1 MDLKSGYPWWI
12 VRNGLPSQFEPL
24 AGSIRCDV
32 AVIGAGI
39 TGTLVARELA
49 SAGMDVVV
57 LDRRDAGWGSTAA
70 STALIQYEIDT
81 ELVALVRLLGEADA
95 ARMYR
100 ACVKAVGD
108 FASIAAGVPRCG
120 LARARSLYLASRRW
134 HARRLRREGELRR
147 RHGIEVET
155 LEADDVAARFGI
167 DAPLALL
174 SAVGASVDPYA
185 FTRSQLAALARGGVG
200 VHDRTT
206 VTGHRPHARGLDLHT
221 DRGHHVRC
229 RHVVVACGY
238 ESQAWI
244 PQRVARNHSSY
255 ALVTEP
261 LRAMPAWL
269 ARTMIWESARPYLY
283 VRATR
288 DRRLVIGGED
298 DRIDIPLRRDARVP
312 GKAETLLRRLAH
324 WLPGLEPEAAFAW
337 AGTFAETSDGLP
349 FFGPH
354 PALDR
359 RILFAMAYGGNGI
372 VYSVI
377 GASLLRA
384 GIERRRHPLR
394 RLLSFERLR

>member
-12 VRNGLPSQFEPL
+12 VRNGLPSQFAPL
-24 AGSIRCDV
+24 AADGTCDV

-39 TGTLVARELA
+39 TGSLVARELA
-49 SAGMDVVV
+49 GAGMDVVV

-81 ELVALVRLLGEADA
+81 ELAELSRRLGEADA
-95 ARMYR
+95 VRMYR
-100 ACVKAVGD
+100 ACVAAVD
-108 FASIAAGVPRCG
+108 EFASIAGSVPRCG
-120 LARARSLYLASRRW
+120 ITRAQSLYLASRRW
-134 HARRLRREGELRR
+134 HAGRLRREAELRR

-155 LEADDVAARFGI
+155 LEADAVDARFGI
-167 DAPLALL
+167 DAPLGLL

-185 FTRSQLAALARGGVG
+185 FTRSQLAALARSGVR

-206 VTGHRPHARGLDLHT
+206 VVDHEPHARGLDLRT
-221 DRGHHVRC
+221 DRGHRLRC
-229 RHVVVACGY
+229 RHVIVACGY

-244 PQRVARNHSSY
+244 PQRVAANRSSY

-261 LRAMPAWL
+261 LRSMPAWL

-288 DRRLVIGGED
+288 DHRLVIGGED

-312 GKAETLLRRLAH
+312 GKAATLLRRLAR
-324 WLPGLEPEAAFAW
+324 WLPDLELEPGFAW
-337 AGTFAETSDGLP
+337 AGTFAETADGLP

-377 GASLLRA
+377 GAGLLRA
-384 GIERRRHPLR
+384 TIERRRHPLR
-394 RLLSFERLR
+394 RLLSFDRIG